1 MTGEERDAMRRKTW
15 SRALRSAAMLAT
27 LGVVLGGCGGL
38 EPARYG
44 RGGGYYGGGPGYYGS
59 PYGSSYGSYG
69 YGRYNDPY
77 RYGSR
82 GYGGYEGRRFSQPRF
97 EGPSQQDR
105 LRQHWIDQSRRA
117 R

>member
-1 MTGEERDAMRRKTW
+1 MGEGAAPRTDAGGAGRRFERVRR
-15 SRALRSAAMLAT
+15 RA
-27 LGVVLGGCGGL
+27 G
-38 EPARYG
+38 ERYG
-44 RGGGYYGGGPGYYGS
+44 GRYYGGGPGYHGS
-59 PYGSSYGSYG
+59 PYRVRGTARG